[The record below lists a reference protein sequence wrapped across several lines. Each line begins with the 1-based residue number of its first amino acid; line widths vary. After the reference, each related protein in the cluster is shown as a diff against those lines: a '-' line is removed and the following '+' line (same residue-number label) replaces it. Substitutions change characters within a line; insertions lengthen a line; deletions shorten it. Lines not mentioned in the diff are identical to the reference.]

1 MSQKY
6 ISIPHGD
13 LGSGI
18 DQLSSED
25 NIQENYSEGLVNFDA
40 SPEGYISK
48 RPGWQGAFGFLPARV
63 TSVSYSEDSTQNLS
77 FFLDSSIDLTKLASQ
92 SKSRPLVVF
101 GRTSKLNT
109 ASAGD
114 FPAGQDTVRYYP
126 VSIGSALK
134 TFLPG
139 TNTLN
144 IPRSVHGLSSP
155 YIWVGVTAS
164 TDVLSSDNSLFIPDE
179 ILVDAVTDDV
189 SIVYTNNTG
198 AEFQGY
204 VYLLDRSPLLGTNFV
219 SASTAVAPGTQ
230 TFSFNAATHQLSNR
244 NILVKCYHVALGV
257 YREVKL
263 EEVLIDTSDT
273 VTVSLVNSTAS
284 SFNCIFLLS
293 SAPAPQVVQGS
304 VLGQSSVTV
313 SLHMS
318 TPFPFVS
325 CYLEQ
330 TLGGTFEEVRP
341 DSISV
346 VGTTAS
352 VTFQNESSGS
362 LNFFIVWEEATV
374 TSNILTVDA
383 AVLGP
388 GEAFTDTS
396 PQLTI
401 WGLDHS
407 SLYKSS
413 ASSRAGWVT
422 HLDTYQAVGERFL
435 VSGLGGNLF
444 SGQNADTATSLAY
457 QIPSLYPSLR
467 ARAVQNSVIAPAFCN
482 TFSVNQRSN
491 GCISA
496 DNFGS
501 FVQPDSITWD
511 SGTGLVQVLIPLV
524 NGQVHGTLS
533 NIIDTSNNFEDC
545 LTIQA
550 SGYTELNGEWPIRT
564 VTATPTLLTL
574 LVDIPSVVD
583 SLTDDIQSG
592 AQVGILTDRIYLAGT
607 SSFIPGDVILSQIQ
621 TQDEQITCRASLGNV
636 LLVGGISDE
645 LAFPAGIRIAGKRT
659 SNVLPLRTLSDVPS
673 VTGVVTGD
681 NLSLTGIP
689 SYLREFRVLDVNSL
703 GDRSVTVDG
712 DGTTA
717 TVTLLAGTTEHLA
730 MGQSLLL
737 VDASG
742 FSGAVEIQSITSESS
757 FQFNSTVQGTGIT
770 GTVLGETVTLDESV
784 EWADSVSSS
793 NQAVVPGRWLPFEAP
808 AATGNET
815 PGPYV
820 HYLNASTYDNQP
832 ILRSSHVTDSLIL
845 NNGQDRALKIDG
857 LSVYRPGLPRW
868 QTQAFITVD
877 TASPTIVIPDASTV
891 TLQANSNLPP
901 TGTSPWTVNGSQF
914 FVEAAFVDTFPVGT
928 LISVVGGNGTIYTV
942 QSTRTVTN
950 QLNNGSGTPYGIITV
965 DKGITE
971 TPPTG
976 SATATLAQNVSYS
989 YYFRLNAVD
998 VNNNVVASAAT
1009 GSADWTIKVT
1019 SDFTTHIRL
1028 IGMPA
1033 LDVYDYDRLEV
1044 QIYRTKSNGVA
1055 PYFLLTTLP
1064 MSFDAGNGYIDY
1076 LDTSSDDSL
1085 VDLDKVNTAL
1095 KGQEL
1100 GTGWSPPIR
1109 SSCLTSASN
1118 RLVLGNLTSDPFIDF
1133 RVYKATGEQ
1142 ILLADLLGKKFLLR
1156 KNSTDTGTATDMPN
1170 RANFQFTN
1178 SESGS
1183 ITGVTVAPGTSFTVS
1198 SAAHGLITGNWVY
1211 LFRNSSSTQL
1221 QTSFMGWWQV
1231 SSSSTNTFTVK
1242 WTGGTAATPAWAAG
1256 TNVNKWTKA
1265 TNANDVPVF
1274 IGTDYNYQLSSTL
1287 AGTEA
1292 VESMAFLRWSNAV
1305 NATQRMTD
1313 RSLTGQTGFQPWIVA
1328 DSGKEFAAG
1337 EIIFRQSMNQPTG
1350 QFFSLVLPADSAAYN
1365 MYINNIQAYSGSSNA
1380 AVASLFP
1387 SRILISYRN
1396 FPEIFDSPLAQVD
1409 SFSDSAIDI
1418 NPSDG
1423 QPITAVIPFYGD
1435 SSFGAALK
1443 DSVILVFKTN
1453 SIYLVNV
1460 AAKVAGENPVQRI
1473 ESMGLGCT
1481 APYSVTPTRDGV
1493 MFANESGIYKLQMN
1507 QTVYYMGRHVQRLWR
1522 QGVNLQQLSLAFGHN
1537 WTSGS
1542 QYKLAAPPSG
1552 ESVPAI
1558 TFVYNNTREYT
1569 RQNEK
1574 NPYATPEGS
1583 WNQHA
1588 GYTPIGF
1595 ANLGTLSYYASLSGR
1610 VFGTRNTRLVTDY
1623 RDDAS
1628 PIVASATLRAMD
1640 FGDDGVRKNVP
1651 YALITFRNPPLQGL
1665 RLGAVVSSSV
1675 DLSNQFSPADKTTIE
1690 DWIEDTGT
1698 GDYESQRIVTYRYS
1712 FNQKRGIRFQ
1722 LLIEDGTK
1730 DESIEISKI
1739 RYTVAGLT
1747 AGGTRNAASGPPP
1760 KQQS

>member
-48 RPGWQGAFGFLPARV
+48 RPGWQGAFGFLPVRV
-63 TSVSYSEDSTQNLS
+63 TSVTYSEDSTQNLS

-101 GRTSKLNT
+101 GRTSKLN
-109 ASAGD
+109 AANAGD

-126 VSIGSALK
+126 ISSGTALK

-144 IPRSVHGLSSP
+144 IPRSVHGLASP

-179 ILVDAVTDDV
+179 VLIDATTDDV
-189 SIVYTNNTG
+189 SVVYTNNTG

-219 SASTAVAPGTQ
+219 SASTPVAPGTQ

-244 NILVKCYHVALGV
+244 NILVKCYQLALGV
-257 YREVKL
+257 YREVRL

-273 VTVSLVNSTAS
+273 VTVSLKNSTAS

-304 VLGQSSVTV
+304 VLGQSSITV
-313 SLHMS
+313 SLPMS

-330 TLGGTFEEVRP
+330 TLGGTYEEVRP

-346 VGTTAS
+346 IGTTAS
-352 VTFQNESSGS
+352 VTFQNESSDP
-362 LNFFIVWEEATV
+362 LNFFVVWESASV

-407 SLYKSS
+407 SLYKDS
-413 ASSRAGWVT
+413 AASRAGWVT

-444 SGQNADTATSLAY
+444 SGQNADTTTSLEY

-482 TFSVNQRSN
+482 TFSVNQRSS

-501 FVQPDSITWD
+501 FAQPDSITWD

-533 NIIDTSNNFEDC
+533 NIIDTSTNFEDR

-550 SGYTELNGEWPIRT
+550 SGYTELNGEWPIRA
-564 VTATPTLLTL
+564 VTATLTLLTL

-592 AQVGILTDRIYLAGT
+592 AQVGILTDRIFLADT
-607 SSFIPGDVILSQIQ
+607 SEFIPGDVILSQIQ
-621 TQDEQITCRASLGNV
+621 TNQEQVTCRASLGNV

-659 SNVLPLRTLSDVPS
+659 SNVLPLRTLGDVAS
-673 VTGVVTGD
+673 VEGVVMGD
-681 NLSLTGIP
+681 NLSLSGDP

-703 GDRSVTVDG
+703 ADRAITIDG
-712 DGTTA
+712 DGSLA
-717 TVTLLAGTTEHLA
+717 TVTLLAGTTEQLA

-737 VDASG
+737 VNAGD
-742 FSGAVEIQSITSESS
+742 FSGAVEIQTVTSDSS
-757 FQFNSTVQGTGIT
+757 FQFNSAVEGTGIT
-770 GTVLGETVTLDESV
+770 GTVLGHTVTLDESV
-784 EWADSVSSS
+784 EWADSVSSG
-793 NQAVVPGRWLPFEAP
+793 NQASVPGRWLPFEAP
-808 AATGNET
+808 NTSWNET

-857 LSVYRPGLPRW
+857 LAVYRPGLPRW
-868 QTQAFITVD
+868 QAQAFITID
-877 TASPTIVIPDASTV
+877 TTDPTIAIPSVSTS
-891 TLQANSNLPP
+891 TLANGTAYIP
-901 TGTSPWTVNGSQF
+901 GTSPWALDGYHFYVD
-914 FVEAAFVDTFPVGT
+914 AAFVDTFPVGAT
-928 LISVVGGNGTIYTV
+928 ISANGGKTIYTV
-942 QSTRTVTN
+942 SSTRIVTSP
-950 QLNNGSGTPYGIITV
+950 SGTNSYGVITV
-965 DKGITE
+965 SEAIKD

-976 SATATLAQNVSYS
+976 VATGTLAQKVSYS

-998 VNNNVVASAAT
+998 INDNVVASAAT
-1009 GSADWTIKVT
+1009 GSENWTIKV
-1019 SDFTTHIRL
+1019 SADFTAHIRL

-1044 QIYRTKSNGVA
+1044 QIYRTKGNGVA

-1064 MSFDAGNGYIDY
+1064 MSFNATEGYIDY
-1076 LDTSSDDSL
+1076 LDTSSDDQL

-1109 SSCLTSASN
+1109 SECLTSASN

-1133 RVYKATGEQ
+1133 RIYKATGEQ
-1142 ILLADLLGKKFLLR
+1142 ILLGDLTGKKFLLR
-1156 KNSTDTGTATDMPN
+1156 KDSTDTGTATDMQN

-1178 SESGS
+1178 SESGAVSNVS
-1183 ITGVTVAPGTSFTVS
+1183 IATGAAFTVTTG
-1198 SAAHGLITGNWVY
+1198 AAHGLVSGNWVY
-1211 LFRNSSSTQL
+1211 LFRDSLASKVNT
-1221 QTSFMGWWQV
+1221 TFMGWWQV
-1231 SSSSTNTFTVK
+1231 SSAPTSTTFTVK
-1242 WTGGTAATPAWAAG
+1242 WTGTSASTPPWALGTDVNGWVKATDANDIPVFLGDDYGYQTASVLAGTAA
-1256 TNVNKWTKA
+1256 
-1265 TNANDVPVF
+1265 
-1274 IGTDYNYQLSSTL
+1274 
-1287 AGTEA
+1287 
-1292 VESMAFLRWSNAV
+1292 VESQAFLRWSNAV
-1305 NATQRMTD
+1305 NATQRMVD
-1313 RSLTGQTGFQPWIVA
+1313 RSLSGQTGFQPWIVA
-1328 DSGKEFAAG
+1328 DSGGEFAAG

-1365 MYINNIQAYSGSSNA
+1365 MYINNVQADAGSSNA
-1380 AVASLFP
+1380 AVSSLFP
-1387 SRILISYRN
+1387 SRILVSYRN

-1542 QYKLAAPPSG
+1542 QYKLSAPPSG
-1552 ESVPAI
+1552 QSVPAI

-1574 NPYATPEGS
+1574 NPYGTPEGS

-1588 GYTPIGF
+1588 GYTPIGY

-1628 PIVASATLRAMD
+1628 AIAASATLRAMD

-1665 RLGAVVSSSV
+1665 RLGVVVSSSV

-1722 LLIEDGTK
+1722 LLIEDSTK
-1730 DESIEISKI
+1730 DEPIEISKI

-1747 AGGTRNAASGPPP
+1747 AGGTRNAASGPSP